1 VALYVIM
8 GIMRNELLKIL
19 SVLFLTGAIIVGV
32 TFYVRKSE
40 VPDLQSSLLK
50 SFAEQDTDHD
60 GLSDNMESIYGTDS
74 NNPDS
79 DGDGYLDGEEIVSGY
94 DPLKAA
100 PDDRLG
106 AHYVITPRP
115 AAGSMQDLNL
125 TNDLID
131 KLTNKVVNEEIRPMQ
146 DGNVVSIQDATSV
159 EGALEA
165 AIQRSYQEFNLPNIP
180 TDQLDI
186 TLDNSHE
193 ALAEYAGKMAK
204 ALSGVETNPIEELKN
219 DSDLSFEKI
228 KACEEAAA
236 IMKTIKVPSDAT
248 ALHKKQIG
256 KLVVQAN
263 VLIAVAN
270 IREDPLK
277 ANIAFSK
284 VEDLNKWEIEIME
297 GVKNLLET
305 H

>member
-1 VALYVIM
+1 M
-8 GIMRNELLKIL
+8 KNELLKIFSAL
-19 SVLFLTGAIIVGV
+19 LLTGAIVLCVVLYI
-32 TFYVRKSE
+32 RKSE
-40 VPDLQSSLLK
+40 APDLQSSLLK

-79 DGDGYLDGEEIVSGY
+79 DGDGYLDGEEIISGY
-94 DPLKAA
+94 DPLKPA
-100 PDDRLG
+100 PNDKLG
-106 AHYVITPRP
+106 THYVITPRP

-131 KLTNKVVNEEIRPMQ
+131 KLTNKVVNEEIRPKQ
-146 DGNVVSIQDATSV
+146 DGSVVSIQDITSV
-159 EGALEA
+159 EDALEA
-165 AIQRSYQEFNLPNIP
+165 AIQRSYQEFSLPNIP
-180 TDQLDI
+180 TDQLNI

-193 ALAEYAGKMAK
+193 VLAEYAGKMAK
-204 ALSGVETNPIEELKN
+204 ALTNVETDPVENLKN
-219 DSDLSFEKI
+219 EADVSFEKI

-256 KLVVQAN
+256 KLVVRAN
-263 VLIAVAN
+263 VLRAVAN

-277 ANIAFSK
+277 ANIAFSA
-284 VEDLNKWEIEIME
+284 VEDLNQWEIEIME